1 MNYWNDLYWKKHL
14 EERKGEKLDFL
25 SDLWLDKYQEI
36 VDKIPKGN
44 CLDLGC
50 GLGQYTKCFLDKGF
64 NVTSCD
70 ISHEVLKRLK
80 ENIKG
85 STTLELD
92 MSKKLPFPD
101 NSFNLVFANLS
112 IHYFDTETTIS
123 LLKEIKR
130 ILKDEGYFIGS
141 VNSLKT
147 FKFLKEPKKLEDNY
161 YQEGNRFVRL
171 WNKEQFDYFFK
182 DFKEVVLEEV
192 TTTRWNKT
200 KIMWEF
206 IYTNKK

>member
-50 GLGQYTKCFLDKGF
+50 GLGQYTKYFLDKGF

-70 ISHEVLKRLK
+70 ISPEVLKRLK
-80 ENIKG
+80 ENIKEAI
-85 STTLELD
+85 TLELD
-92 MSKKLPFPD
+92 MSEKLPFPD
-101 NSFNLVFANLS
+101 NSFDLVFANLS
-112 IHYFDTETTIS
+112 IHYFDMETTIS

-161 YQEGNRFVRL
+161 YGEGSRFVRL

>member
-50 GLGQYTKCFLDKGF
+50 GLGQYTKYFLDKGF

-70 ISHEVLKRLK
+70 ISPEVLKRLK

-85 STTLELD
+85 SITLELD
-92 MSKKLPFPD
+92 MSEKLPFRD
-101 NSFNLVFANLS
+101 NSFDLVFANLS
-112 IHYFDTETTIS
+112 IHYFDTKTTAS

-130 ILKDEGYFIGS
+130 ILKDDGYFIGS

-182 DFKEVVLEEV
+182 DFKEVVLKEV
-192 TTTRWNKT
+192 TTTRWNKI

-206 IYTNKK
+206 IYINKK